1 MEDQYKSYEFTIK
14 VKTNYDPRSLVFK
27 LVDHIKS
34 LIPVL
39 SIDYHLIEDRPTNDE
54 HHGGVINDDT

>member
-14 VKTNYDPRSLVFK
+14 VRTNYDPRSLVFK

-34 LIPVL
+34 LMPVL
-39 SIDYHLIEDRPTNDE
+39 SIDYHLIEDRPTTDE
-54 HHGGVINDDT
+54 HHGGIVNDDT